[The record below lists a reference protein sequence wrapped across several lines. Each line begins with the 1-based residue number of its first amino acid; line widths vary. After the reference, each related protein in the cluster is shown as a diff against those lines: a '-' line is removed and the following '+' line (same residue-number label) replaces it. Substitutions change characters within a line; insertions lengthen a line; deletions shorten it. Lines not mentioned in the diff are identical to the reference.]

1 MADEY
6 IRRKDAA
13 KLLGYIFGVDVVR
26 RLHEVPAADVTP
38 VVRCK
43 DCQNWKRNVG
53 LTDSPNGHCFEHDI
67 DTNGRDFCSYGA
79 RMRQAKREAEKLICE
94 DREQLVTPSCEGERG
109 MEGA

>member
-26 RLHEVPAADVTP
+26 KLHEVPPADVES

-67 DTNGRDFCSYGA
+67 DTNGRDFCSYGE
-79 RMRQAKREAEKLICE
+79 RMRQAKMDGGK
-94 DREQLVTPSCEGERG
+94 DNG
-109 MEGA
+109 